1 MEKETSSEGSEGMDF
16 GEESSEDV
24 WHIIKK
30 LADEDHQGDVVEA
43 YANEIRGYHD
53 LKKDETHQQVMST
66 YRRYI
71 NGKDSMELNEALA
84 NAIEKRKHLILQT
97 TDGRDDEHE
106 STIWDTIIEEA
117 NTNFDGDML
126 KAYSSEVVW
135 NWRLQNDDNH
145 QKIMAT
151 LNRFLNEEE
160 GMEFEEA
167 LTNTMVSRKNLIL
180 RLTDQEL

>member
-1 MEKETSSEGSEGMDF
+1 
-16 GEESSEDV
+16 
-24 WHIIKK
+24 
-30 LADEDHQGDVVEA
+30 
-43 YANEIRGYHD
+43 
-53 LKKDETHQQVMST
+53 
-66 YRRYI
+66 
-71 NGKDSMELNEALA
+71 MELNEALA

-151 LNRFLNEEE
+151 LNRFLKEEE

-167 LTNTMVSRKNLIL
+167 LANTIVSRKNLIC
-180 RLTDQEL
+180 D